1 MESPAHASAPRTLLT
16 PNSVEA
22 ERGIDPVYRLE
33 MEASTLEA
41 APRLLL
47 TIPEAA
53 RQLSVGRTTLYAMLK
68 SGELFSVTVGRLRRI
83 PIDSLE
89 GLPSSLQ
96 VAPSGA
102 IGME

>member
-1 MESPAHASAPRTLLT
+1 
-16 PNSVEA
+16 
-22 ERGIDPVYRLE
+22 

-53 RQLSVGRTTLYAMLK
+53 RRLSVGRTTLYAMVT
-68 SGELFSVTVGRLRRI
+68 SGELASVAVGRLRRI

-89 GLPSSLQ
+89 ALLSSLQ

-102 IGME
+102 AGMD

>member
-1 MESPAHASAPRTLLT
+1 
-16 PNSVEA
+16 
-22 ERGIDPVYRLE
+22 

-41 APRLLL
+41 TPRLLL

-53 RQLSVGRTTLYAMLK
+53 RRLSVGRTTLYAML
-68 SGELFSVTVGRLRRI
+68 SGGELASVAVGRLRRI

-89 GLPSSLQ
+89 ALLSSLQ

-102 IGME
+102 AGMD